1 MKQKFSIGC
10 DHGALELK
18 NALVEAFKDKFEISD
33 KGTFDKTSVDYP
45 DFAKA
50 VCADVA
56 GGKADFGVLLCTTG
70 IGMSMAANKAR
81 GIRAGLCHNADCAK
95 FTRLHNN
102 ANVLCMGAKYV
113 PLELAKEI
121 LETFASTQFE
131 GGRHERR
138 VNKIAEIENSRE
150 FDCKKSD

>member
-10 DHGALELK
+10 DHGAIELK
-18 NALVEAFKDKFEISD
+18 DALVAKLQNEFDITD
-33 KGTFDKTSVDYP
+33 HGTFSKDSVDYP

-50 VCADVA
+50 VCADVNE
-56 GGKADFGVLLCTTG
+56 KRVDFGVLLCTTG
-70 IGMSMAANKAR
+70 IGMSMSANKVR
-81 GIRAGLCHNADCAK
+81 GIRAALCHNEDCAK

-113 PLELAKEI
+113 PADLAEKI
-121 LETFASTQFE
+121 LKIFATTEFE

-138 VNKIAEIENSRE
+138 VCKFMDFENS
-150 FDCKKSD
+150 